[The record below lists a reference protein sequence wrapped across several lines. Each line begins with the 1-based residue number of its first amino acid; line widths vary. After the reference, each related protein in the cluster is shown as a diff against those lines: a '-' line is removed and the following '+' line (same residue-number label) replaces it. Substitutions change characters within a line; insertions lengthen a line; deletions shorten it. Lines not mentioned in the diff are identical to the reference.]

1 MPGPAPK
8 RKDETLGHARAA
20 KEAQLPIDQ
29 IEAPAEIRSM
39 EPDPNWSPIAVYAYR
54 AFLDSPLKQ
63 FYTETDIAF
72 GWMTANAIH
81 IAHSKKS
88 AMLISAAESMMRAAL
103 FSESDRR
110 RVRIEVTRKEPEQ
123 NPTAAKHKNELE
135 ERRRLRDAQ

>member
-8 RKDETLGHARAA
+8 RKDEVLGHARVA
-20 KEAQLPIDQ
+20 KEAELPVDK
-29 IEAPAEIRSM
+29 IESSAELRIM
-39 EPDPNWSPIAVYAYR
+39 EPDPDWSEIAKYAYR
-54 AFLDSPLKQ
+54 AFLDSPLNQ

-81 IAHSKKS
+81 IADKKKS
-88 AMLISAAESMMRAAL
+88 AMLISAAESMMRASL